1 MDAGKACRSP
11 KEFGHVGEVRMSG
24 DDRPVRIIFDTS
36 AILAYMWGSIH
47 AGEPLAEVA
56 LEGGVVGLPALCLAE
71 AHCTAG
77 DDDRLNLLI
86 EHHATVV
93 VPLSRD
99 WMALTEIQHAVGI
112 PDATAAMMS
121 AIDKHSFVLTARSGL
136 YAGLDNGGLVI
147 QMPR

>member
-1 MDAGKACRSP
+1 MDAGKARRAAA
-11 KEFGHVGEVRMSG
+11 EFGHAGQVRMSG

-36 AILAYMWGSIH
+36 AILAYARGSIH

-56 LEGGVVGLPALCLAE
+56 LEGGMVGLPTLCLAE
-71 AHCTAG
+71 AHCSAG

-86 EHHATVV
+86 DHHATVV
-93 VPLSRD
+93 VPPSDD

-112 PDATAAMMS
+112 PEATSAMMS
-121 AIDKHSFVLTARSGL
+121 AIDEGSCVLTARSGL
-136 YAGLDNGGLVI
+136 YAGIDDGGLVI